1 MTVRR
6 KLLSGFALM
15 VIPALLI
22 GAEAIRTNVQERRA
36 LQALGENMARTR
48 TYAEL
53 EDAMFNE
60 SLVIWRYL
68 SGMDP
73 TARRDFEVNAEVVT
87 YWQGRWRATLRPGES
102 ELSTGVDEIQRQMV
116 LVADSVFA
124 LYDAGHH
131 TEAFQLARVELRDRL
146 QPALTEVNRDV
157 YRRARESSV
166 RGAYARLEEILAGED
181 RVLIGILI
189 LALGIGIFASWLI
202 ARGIARPI
210 SELGKGMAIVGG
222 GQLDHPIAV
231 TSKDEV
237 GELARAFGSMT
248 EKLRESRADMVRLN
262 TELEAKVAQLQQTQR
277 QLVHAERLAS
287 IGEMSAAV
295 AHGLR
300 NPLASLRAA
309 AQLALKRTKN
319 EESREHLQDIIYEA
333 DRLDKRVTH
342 LLDFSRPAP
351 FHPMPDSVS
360 RIVQDALPPF
370 RKLAEERRV
379 DVQVNIEPALP
390 DVRVDPVQIEQA
402 LVEILSNA
410 LDAMPDGGVLRVA
423 ARPERDGAALGT
435 VVVEVADTGA
445 GIPEHVLPS
454 VCEPFF
460 TTRQGGTG
468 LGLAT
473 AKRYVEQNGGQL
485 EIQSGAGRPGGGTT
499 VRLRLPA
506 AGVHAPNGVTGAPS
520 AAARVS

>member
-1 MTVRR
+1 
-6 KLLSGFALM
+6 
-15 VIPALLI
+15 
-22 GAEAIRTNVQERRA
+22 
-36 LQALGENMARTR
+36 
-48 TYAEL
+48 
-53 EDAMFNE
+53 
-60 SLVIWRYL
+60 
-68 SGMDP
+68 
-73 TARRDFEVNAEVVT
+73 
-87 YWQGRWRATLRPGES
+87 
-102 ELSTGVDEIQRQMV
+102 
-116 LVADSVFA
+116 
-124 LYDAGHH
+124 
-131 TEAFQLARVELRDRL
+131 
-146 QPALTEVNRDV
+146 VNRDV

-166 RGAYARLEEILAGED
+166 RGAYARLEDILAGED
-181 RVLIGILI
+181 RVLIAILV
-189 LALGIGIFASWLI
+189 LALGLGTVASWLI
-202 ARGIARPI
+202 ARSIAQPI

-231 TSKDEV
+231 ASNDEV
-237 GELARAFGSMT
+237 GELARAFVDMT
-248 EKLRESRADMVRLN
+248 AKLRESRAD
-262 TELEAKVAQLQQTQR
+262 LEAKMAQLQQTQR

-319 EESREHLQDIIYEA
+319 DDSRENLQDIIYEA

-351 FHPMPDSVS
+351 FHPLADTVS
-360 RIVQDALPPF
+360 RIVQDVMPPF
-370 RKLAEERRV
+370 RQLAAERRV
-379 DVQVNIEPALP
+379 SVEVEVANSLP

-423 ARPERDGAALGT
+423 GRADRANGSLGS
-435 VVVEVADTGA
+435 VAIEISDTGT
-445 GIPEHVLPS
+445 GIPDDVLPS

-485 EIQSGAGRPGGGTT
+485 EIESGASRGTRGTT
-499 VRLRLPA
+499 VRVRLPA
-506 AGVHAPNGVTGAPS
+506 AGVRAPAVP
-520 AAARVS
+520 ARVS